1 VIVTVDVPATAVAL
15 AFSVRT
21 RVDGVGPL
29 LIALTTPAG
38 RPETAKATT
47 PVKPFCGAS
56 VRTVLPLAPCWM
68 LRAGELASVNVG
80 GSTIESA
87 TIEMLVRSPEVP
99 VMVTVAEPADAV
111 LAAVRVILLRPAITA
126 PKLAVT
132 PAGRPEATSATGLLN
147 P

>member
-1 VIVTVDVPATAVAL
+1 MVTVDVPATAASV

-38 RPETAKATT
+38 RPETLKATA

-68 LRAGELASVNVG
+68 LRAGELVSVNVA
-80 GSTIESA
+80 GSTTESA
-87 TIEMLVRSPEVP
+87 TVEMLVNSPEVP
-99 VMVTVAEPADAV
+99 VMVTVAVPADAV
-111 LAAVRVILLRPAITA
+111 LATVRLILLRPAITA

-132 PAGRPEATSATGLLN
+132 PAGRPEATSATRLLN